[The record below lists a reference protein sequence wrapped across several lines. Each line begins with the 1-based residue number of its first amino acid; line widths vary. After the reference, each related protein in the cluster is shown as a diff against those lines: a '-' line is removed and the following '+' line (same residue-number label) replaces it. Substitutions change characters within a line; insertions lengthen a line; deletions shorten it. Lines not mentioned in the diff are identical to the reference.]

1 MKAGRSRFAESN
13 PGRQWMKAGESRFA
27 ESNPGSLMNII
38 SPLTCEWRCKPA
50 PGFFVFYWQ

>member
-27 ESNPGSLMNII
+27 ESNPGRQWMKAEKAASRKA
-38 SPLTCEWRCKPA
+38 TRA
-50 PGFFVFYWQ
+50 A